1 MDAASAAYVALTSDG
16 TDVLLMAADHA
27 LRRELS
33 RRIRDDLVR
42 LGHVHTGPAVRIAD
56 GALASVGDQIMC
68 TRNDHGVE
76 AGEPGR
82 GLANGDLLYI
92 DAITPGGLMV
102 RRALDADPVTG
113 RRRWTDRQFLYA
125 HFQDAELG
133 YAVTDHAAQGRTVHT
148 GLALITGA
156 EDRQR
161 AYVALTRGTND
172 NTAYVYTQPPRR
184 ADLAPGPRPA
194 PELARYDRLARQA
207 GALGAS
213 ADETVGEE
221 AAKDPVGV
229 LAEVLGRDGQQLSA
243 LQARE
248 QALANADH
256 MAILHAIWTAETS
269 PARQRRYQE
278 LLAAALPPQY
288 RQEPSHKAQWLW
300 RTLRGAELAGLDAR
314 QVLADAIGQRGLT
327 GVHDIHA
334 VIDARIRRSVGA
346 LAPVPAQSW
355 LAQLPEITDPEKRA
369 CAAQIAQLMDARKEC
384 TGEHAVTI
392 AADWAVSGL
401 GPVPEDPA
409 ARRQWQHR
417 AASVG
422 AYRELSGYQ
431 DPADPIG
438 PEPAA
443 GSPDLRAAWHEALVA
458 LGPVGGPDFRG
469 MADAVLIH
477 LRDTYPIETAWAPPW
492 VGDQLRQART
502 GAREAR
508 LAALRITAEAVAS
521 LRRGERDR
529 SAEQQALADSYHAM
543 HDRYRQSE
551 TALAQTMNDR
561 TEWEQA
567 TRHQRQLA
575 VAADAELRCRHPG
588 QHWSPLRSAEPEIE
602 AVEDAAPASPR
613 DIDDAISLIEDLV
626 ARHREFVDKLAER
639 QTRMIPAEDP
649 GHEHRRQTF
658 SLCAAPRATP
668 ILQPP

>member
-68 TRNDHGVE
+68 TRNDHALE

-82 GLANGDLLYI
+82 GLANGDLLRI

-248 QALANADH
+248 QALANADT
-256 MAILHAIWTAETS
+256 WPSCTPS
-269 PARQRRYQE
+269 GPPRR
-278 LLAAALPPQY
+278 
-288 RQEPSHKAQWLW
+288 
-300 RTLRGAELAGLDAR
+300 
-314 QVLADAIGQRGLT
+314 
-327 GVHDIHA
+327 
-334 VIDARIRRSVGA
+334 
-346 LAPVPAQSW
+346 
-355 LAQLPEITDPEKRA
+355 
-369 CAAQIAQLMDARKEC
+369 
-384 TGEHAVTI
+384 
-392 AADWAVSGL
+392 
-401 GPVPEDPA
+401 
-409 ARRQWQHR
+409 
-417 AASVG
+417 
-422 AYRELSGYQ
+422 
-431 DPADPIG
+431 
-438 PEPAA
+438 
-443 GSPDLRAAWHEALVA
+443 
-458 LGPVGGPDFRG
+458 
-469 MADAVLIH
+469 
-477 LRDTYPIETAWAPPW
+477 APP
-492 VGDQLRQART
+492 GNA
-502 GAREAR
+502 
-508 LAALRITAEAVAS
+508 
-521 LRRGERDR
+521 
-529 SAEQQALADSYHAM
+529 
-543 HDRYRQSE
+543 
-551 TALAQTMNDR
+551 
-561 TEWEQA
+561 A
-567 TRHQRQLA
+567 TRN
-575 VAADAELRCRHPG
+575 C
-588 QHWSPLRSAEPEIE
+588 SPPLSHRSTGKSRA
-602 AVEDAAPASPR
+602 
-613 DIDDAISLIEDLV
+613 
-626 ARHREFVDKLAER
+626 
-639 QTRMIPAEDP
+639 TRRN
-649 GHEHRRQTF
+649 GCGGR
-658 SLCAAPRATP
+658 CAAPNWPGWMPGRCWPTQSGSGA
-668 ILQPP
+668 